1 MSRMN
6 EMNQALRRQF
16 PQSQWLLELDA
27 PSVAL
32 GRGLPRNEL
41 ATKPFAANANRPRA
55 GLIET
60 LVRTLKQR
68 HTANLLKQLDS
79 RRLDDLGITRGDI
92 DKIAAKA
99 TATAV
104 ARQGN
109 PVMPRIASLTKLPA
123 AILASL
129 TKAWRRQAAIAA
141 LQRLS
146 NHTLA
151 DIGIERRRIPESVD
165 VMMAWDKAE
174 QAPARTVFASK
185 PVQPA
190 PAAALAAKDTTASA
204 RKAA

>member
-1 MSRMN
+1 
-6 EMNQALRRQF
+6 
-16 PQSQWLLELDA
+16 
-27 PSVAL
+27 
-32 GRGLPRNEL
+32 
-41 ATKPFAANANRPRA
+41 
-55 GLIET
+55 
-60 LVRTLKQR
+60 
-68 HTANLLKQLDS
+68 
-79 RRLDDLGITRGDI
+79 
-92 DKIAAKA
+92 
-99 TATAV
+99 
-104 ARQGN
+104 
-109 PVMPRIASLTKLPA
+109 MPRFASLTKLPA
-123 AILASL
+123 SILTFV
-129 TKAWRRQAAIAA
+129 TKTWRRQAAIAA

>member
-6 EMNQALRRQF
+6 EMNQVLRHTF
-16 PQSQWLLELDA
+16 PHSRWLLELDA

-32 GRGLPRNEL
+32 GRGLPRNEFE
-41 ATKPFAANANRPRA
+41 TKPFAANANQPRA

-68 HTANLLKQLDS
+68 RTAKLLKQLDS
-79 RRLDDLGITRGDI
+79 RQLDDIGVARGDI

-99 TATAV
+99 TAAV
-104 ARQGN
+104 VWEGA
-109 PVMPRIASLTKLPA
+109 PAMPRIASLTKLPA
-123 AILASL
+123 SIYAFL

-151 DIGIERRRIPESVD
+151 DIGIERGRIVETVD
-165 VMMAWDKAE
+165 AMMAWDDT
-174 QAPARTVFASK
+174 APASVRARVTWKATTAK
-185 PVQPA
+185 PVEVAVPGHK
-190 PAAALAAKDTTASA
+190 LAA
-204 RKAA
+204 

>member
-1 MSRMN
+1 MSRVN
-6 EMNQALRRQF
+6 EMNQALRRQS
-16 PQSQWLLELDA
+16 PHSRWLLELDA

-41 ATKPFAANANRPRA
+41 ATTPRAANANQPRV

-68 HTANLLKQLDS
+68 HTAKLLKQLNS
-79 RRLDDLGITRGDI
+79 QQLDDIGITRGDI
-92 DKIAAKA
+92 DKIAAKSA
-99 TATAV
+99 AAAV
-104 ARQGN
+104 RNGTPA
-109 PVMPRIASLTKLPA
+109 MPHIASLTKLPA

-151 DIGIERRRIPESVD
+151 DIGIERARIAETVD
-165 VMMAWDKAE
+165 AMMARDETTPAPVRAPVTAAPGTAKVTTAKPVE
-174 QAPARTVFASK
+174 IAAPAHK
-185 PVQPA
+185 
-190 PAAALAAKDTTASA
+190 LAA
-204 RKAA
+204 